1 MEVSC
6 QRYAPACFT
15 PLNKVRRTVW
25 MGRLVDLS
33 AGLRLD

>member
-6 QRYAPACFT
+6 QRHAPASFT
-15 PLNKVRRTVW
+15 PVNKARRNAW